1 MLPKGLVDL
10 VLDKNEGDKDGD
22 NDDLD
27 TEVYNIQEHVN
38 DDEEV
43 EEEEDLM

>member
-1 MLPKGLVDL
+1 MLPKELMDL
-10 VLDKNEGDKDGD
+10 VLDKDEADQNEDD
-22 NDDLD
+22 DDLD
-27 TEVYNIQEHVN
+27 TEVYNIQEDVI